1 MMKVLWIIL
10 SVLLHAGCTTVRT
23 STKVVPPKGNQVSEE
38 LVTFSLKEEV
48 RIDGNIVCHVDPKS
62 ARPGCAKIVVHPQP
76 SHLML
81 THDDG
86 KYVIVPAG
94 KQMPYYHSDLRT
106 YHWFIVSTTDG
117 KPFGECMVKL
127 EEMGSAERMYTEH
140 CVYGTMSVS
149 VVTKRDV
156 SGRKFLSLDGT
167 IRKDTG
173 ATKFVAR

>member
-1 MMKVLWIIL
+1 MKNLLWIIFFAL
-10 SVLLHAGCTTVRT
+10 SLAGCTTVRT
-23 STKVVPPKGNQVSEE
+23 STNVVSPKVNQVAEE
-38 LVTFSLKEEV
+38 PVTFSLRDEV
-48 RIDGNIVCHVDPKS
+48 RIDGNIVCHTDPKS
-62 ARPGCAKIVVHPQP
+62 PRGQCDKIVVHPQP

-86 KYVIVPAG
+86 KYLITPAG
-94 KQMPYYHSDLRT
+94 KQVPYYHSDLRT
-106 YHWFIVSTTDG
+106 YHWFIVSTPDR
-117 KPFGECMVKL
+117 KPIGECMVKL
-127 EEMGSAERMYTEH
+127 EETAPERMYTEH

-156 SGRKFLSLDGT
+156 TGKKFLSIIGT